1 MELGDAF
8 HNPEKRTSFCSFRLP
23 LNRKEYIELNGNTTI
38 IEIARLAGVSRS
50 TVSRVL
56 NDDPNVN
63 SRTRAKVQA
72 VIDELGYQPSPV
84 ARSLIG
90 GRSHVLG
97 LVLPTFYSRLV
108 TDPFFSIL
116 AHGISSGCNANDYT
130 LMLWL
135 VDPDY
140 EKRTRNNIL
149 NNRLIDGI
157 IVASNVI
164 DDPLIQRLVDQKTP
178 VVQVGRNSNP
188 NISSVDADNVAGA
201 RLAAEHLL
209 NLGRK
214 RLATITGPI
223 DRFSGQDRLAGFRQ
237 GLAEKNLDLPEVRI
251 AYGDFTEEG
260 GYLQAKALLSRT
272 QFDGLFAASDVTAFG
287 AIRAIRET
295 GLKVPENVAV
305 IGFDDLPSCLRHTP
319 PLTSIHQPIHQMGV
333 VAAQTLIDQLES
345 KEAFSPQRVILP
357 VELIERASTNLPG

>member
-1 MELGDAF
+1 
-8 HNPEKRTSFCSFRLP
+8 
-23 LNRKEYIELNGNTTI
+23 LNGNTTI
-38 IEIARLAGVSRS
+38 IEIARLSGVSRS
-50 TVSRVL
+50 TVSRVI
-56 NDDPNVN
+56 NDDPNVS

-72 VIDELGYQPSPV
+72 VIDDLGYQPSPV

-116 AHGISSGCNANDYT
+116 AHGISSACNANDYT

-140 EKRTRNNIL
+140 EKRTRSNIL

-157 IVASNVI
+157 IVASNVL
-164 DDPLIQRLVDQKTP
+164 DDPLVLSLVDQNTP
-178 VVQVGRNSNP
+178 LVQVGRNSNP
-188 NISSVDADNVAGA
+188 NVSSVDADNVTGA
-201 RLAAEHLL
+201 RLAAEHLV
-209 NLGRK
+209 NIGRK
-214 RLATITGPI
+214 QLATITGPI

-237 GLAEKNLDLPEVRI
+237 GLEAHNLNLPEERI
-251 AYGDFTEEG
+251 AYGDFTEDG
-260 GYLQAKALLSRT
+260 GYLQAKKLLSQT

-287 AIRAIRET
+287 AIRAIREA
-295 GLKVPENVAV
+295 GLRVPEDVAV
-305 IGFDDLPSCLRHTP
+305 IGFDDLPSCLRHNP
-319 PLTSIHQPIHQMGV
+319 PLTTIHQPIHQMGF

-345 KEAFSPQRVILP
+345 KAAFSPQRIILP
-357 VELIERASTNLPG
+357 VELIQRASTIIPH